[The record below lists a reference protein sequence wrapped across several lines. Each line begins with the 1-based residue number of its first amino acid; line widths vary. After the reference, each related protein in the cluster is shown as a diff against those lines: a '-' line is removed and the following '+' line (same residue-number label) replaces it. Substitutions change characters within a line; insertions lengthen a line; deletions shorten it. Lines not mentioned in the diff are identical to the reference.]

1 MTESP
6 LLNPP
11 LPHDI
16 KQRRYWNAPHG
27 SALALAIAAA
37 ARAHT
42 GLIVAVT
49 RDTHAAHTLET
60 DLRAFTARHAA
71 ASAIDVLHFPD
82 WETLPYDLFPP
93 HPEIVSQRIA
103 TLYRLPTTRR
113 GVLVVPASTL
123 MQRLAPRSFIGGS
136 SLVLALKQTLDL
148 GTEQRR
154 LEAAGYRNV
163 PQVLEPGDFA
173 VRGALLDIFPMG
185 SAEPYRIELFDREID
200 SIRTFDPETQR
211 SAHKVEKVNLLP
223 AREFPLTEESVKA
236 FRNTLR
242 ERFPIDPR
250 RCPIYQDIKEGT
262 TPAGIEYYLPLFF
275 ERTETLFDYL
285 STESVFVLAENALD
299 SAEGFWQQAQ
309 TRYESRAHD
318 IERPIL
324 PVTELYLSPQELR
337 ERLNRTLRV
346 EIVARDGNNAPGRSP
361 SAAQTMDGRKQPH
374 AVDLGTQPAPNV
386 PLNQRGEE
394 PAQELKRF
402 LDAYP
407 GRVLIAADSA
417 GRREALV
424 EQLGAASLY
433 PQVIAS
439 WPEFLNALPLSP
451 TPLPRG
457 ERGLSKSPTPTTV
470 TQDEVTSLPT
480 VTKDEVTSPPAVTK
494 DEFTSP
500 LAGEVGARSATG
512 EGDRRFCITVAS
524 LDDGFALTEPALTVL
539 TDRQLYGE
547 RARQTRR
554 RKHAIREPE
563 AILRDLSELTIG
575 APIVHAD
582 HGVGRY
588 QGLLKLDVGRRLQDD
603 EARGE
608 FLCIEYAKGDKL
620 YVPVA
625 QLHLVSRYAGA
636 APELAPLHALGGD
649 AWERAKRKAAQK
661 VRDVAAEL
669 LGLYA
674 QREARQG
681 HAFTYDRTLYEQ
693 FAASFPFEETPDQLQ
708 AIETVIADLASG
720 KAMDRVVCGDV
731 GFGKTEVALR
741 AVFVAAIAGKQVAL
755 LVPTTL
761 LAQQHYQ
768 NFRDR
773 FADWPVRVEVISRF
787 KSKKEIDAALVQLR
801 EGRID
806 VMIGTHRLL
815 QPDIKFKNLGLVII
829 DEEQRFGVR
838 QKEALK
844 KLRAEVDLLTL
855 TATPIPRTLNMAMS
869 GLRDLSII
877 ATPPSHRL
885 AVKTFVAPY
894 DAALVREAFQRELA
908 RGGQV
913 YFLHNEV
920 ETIEKTAREL
930 GELIPEARLRIA
942 HGQMPEREL
951 EQVMLDFY
959 RQRFNVL
966 VCTTIIESGID
977 VPSANTIVINRAD
990 RFGLAQL
997 HQLRGRVGR
1006 SHHRAYAYLIVPD
1019 RRSIS
1024 ADAEKRLD
1032 AIAALEELGAGFTL
1046 ATHDLE
1052 IRGAGEL
1059 LGEGQSGQIE
1069 AVGFSLYNE
1078 LLERAVR
1085 ALKSGKVPDFDLVN
1099 EHDAEVELHIPALI
1113 PDDYL
1118 PDVHARLTLYKRIA
1132 SARDAHALR
1141 ELQVEM
1147 IDRFGLLPIPIKHL
1161 FVVAALKLAATAMG
1175 IRKLELGEKGGRVL
1189 FKPQPNIDSLRVIKL
1204 IQTQPKVYSLDGQD
1218 KLKVRLELPGAAER
1232 IGAAQTLLVAL
1243 GGRVAE

>member
-1 MTESP
+1 MPDS
-6 LLNPP
+6 LLLQPP
-11 LPHDI
+11 LPHDPR
-16 KQRRYWNAPHG
+16 QRRYWSAPHG

-37 ARAHT
+37 ARAHA
-42 GLIVAVT
+42 GVVVAVT

-60 DLRAFTARHAA
+60 DLRALAGNG
-71 ASAIDVLHFPD
+71 IEVLHFPD
-82 WETLPYDLFPP
+82 WETLPYDLFAP

-103 TLYRLPTTRR
+103 ALYRLPTTKR
-113 GVLVVPASTL
+113 GVLVVPMSTL

-136 SLVLALKQTLDL
+136 SLVLALKQPLDL
-148 GTEQRR
+148 ATEQRR

-185 SAEPYRIELFDREID
+185 TNEPYRIELFDREIE

-211 SAHKVEKVNLLP
+211 SAHKVDQINLLP

-285 STESVFVLAENALD
+285 REDAVFVLAEQALD
-299 SAEGFWQQAQ
+299 AVETFWHQAL
-309 TRYESRAHD
+309 TRYDSRAHD
-318 IERPIL
+318 LERPIL
-324 PVTELYLSPQELR
+324 PVAELYLPPQDLR

-346 EIVARDGNNAPGRSP
+346 EIVAKGANA
-361 SAAQTMDGRKQPH
+361 H

-407 GRVLIAADSA
+407 GRVLIAADSP

-424 EQLGAASLY
+424 EQLIGMHLQ
-433 PQVIAS
+433 PKVVAS
-439 WPEFLNALPLSP
+439 WNEFAALKPSPPSREEEGHALP
-451 TPLPRG
+451 
-457 ERGLSKSPTPTTV
+457 
-470 TQDEVTSLPT
+470 
-480 VTKDEVTSPPAVTK
+480 
-494 DEFTSP
+494 
-500 LAGEVGARSATG
+500 
-512 EGDRRFCITVAS
+512 RFAITVAA

-547 RARQTRR
+547 RARATRR
-554 RKHAIREPE
+554 RRHAAREPE

-588 QGLLKLDVGRRLQDD
+588 QGLLKLDVGG
-603 EARGE
+603 AGGE
-608 FLCIEYAKGDKL
+608 FLNIEYAKGDKL

-625 QLHLVSRYAGA
+625 QLHLVSRYSGA
-636 APELAPLHALGGD
+636 APELAPLHALGGE
-649 AWERAKRKAAQK
+649 AWEKAKRKAAQK

-669 LGLYA
+669 LALYA
-674 QREARQG
+674 QREARG
-681 HAFTYDRTLYEQ
+681 GTAFVYDRNLYEQ
-693 FAASFPFEETPDQLQ
+693 FAASFPFEETPDQLR
-708 AIETVIADLASG
+708 AIEAVIADLASG
-720 KAMDRVVCGDV
+720 KSMDRVVCGDV

-741 AVFVAAIAGKQVAL
+741 AAFVAATAGKQVAL
-755 LVPTTL
+755 LAPTTL
-761 LAQQHYQ
+761 LAQQHHQ

-773 FADWPVRVEVISRF
+773 YADWPVRVEVISRF
-787 KSKKEIDAALVQLR
+787 KSKAEVSEALARLESGQV
-801 EGRID
+801 D

-815 QPDIKFKNLGLVII
+815 QPDIKFKDLGLVIV

-838 QKEALK
+838 QKEQLK

-855 TATPIPRTLNMAMS
+855 TATPIPRTLNMSMS

-885 AVKTFVAPY
+885 AVKTFVAPW
-894 DAALVREAFQRELA
+894 DTATIKEAFQRELA

-920 ETIEKTAREL
+920 ETIAKTAREL
-930 GELIPEARLRIA
+930 GELIPEARLRVA

-977 VPSANTIVINRAD
+977 VPSANTILINRAD
-990 RFGLAQL
+990 RFGLSQL

-1019 RRSIS
+1019 KRSIT
-1024 ADAEKRLD
+1024 ADAEKRLE
-1032 AIAALEELGAGFTL
+1032 AIASLEELGAGFTL

-1059 LGEGQSGQIE
+1059 LGEEQSGQIE
-1069 AVGFSLYNE
+1069 AVGFSLYSE

-1118 PDVHARLTLYKRIA
+1118 ADVHARLTLYKRIA
-1132 SARDAHALR
+1132 SARDAQALR
-1141 ELQVEM
+1141 ELQIEM
-1147 IDRFGLLPIPIKHL
+1147 IDRFGLLPDPVKHL
-1161 FVVAALKLAATAMG
+1161 FVAAALKLAATAIG
-1175 IRKLELGEKGGRVL
+1175 IKKLELGERGGRVL
-1189 FKPQPNIDSLRVIKL
+1189 FKPQPNIDPMRVIKL
-1204 IQTQPKVYSLDGQD
+1204 VQGQPKVYSLDGQD
-1218 KLKVRLELPGAAER
+1218 KFKIRMELPGAAER
-1232 IGAAQTLLVAL
+1232 IGAAQSLLTAL
-1243 GGRVAE
+1243 GGRLVDA